1 MKGIVPT
8 KSQLAERKTIHALQD
23 LMLALPKD
31 EQIDVDSMTSHH
43 FAPGVYAREYFIP
56 KGSIVV
62 GKIHKTEHFNII
74 CKGKCSVST
83 EDGPMMFEGPCVFTS
98 RPGVKK
104 AVYAF
109 EDTTWIT
116 IHVTE
121 ETDLEKIEDAVIAKD
136 YAEIEHKE

>member
-1 MKGIVPT
+1 MSK
-8 KSQLAERKTIHALQD
+8 QLAERNAIHALQD
-23 LMLALPKD
+23 IMLDVPKE
-31 EQIDVDSMTSHH
+31 EQIDVEAMTSHH

-56 KGSIVV
+56 AGSLVI

-83 EDGPMMFEGPCVFTS
+83 EDGPMVLEGPCVTVS
-98 RPGVKK
+98 RAGVKK

-121 ETDLEKIEDAVIAKD
+121 ETDPDKIEKEVIAKD
-136 YAEIEHKE
+136 YDEIETLRIEGE